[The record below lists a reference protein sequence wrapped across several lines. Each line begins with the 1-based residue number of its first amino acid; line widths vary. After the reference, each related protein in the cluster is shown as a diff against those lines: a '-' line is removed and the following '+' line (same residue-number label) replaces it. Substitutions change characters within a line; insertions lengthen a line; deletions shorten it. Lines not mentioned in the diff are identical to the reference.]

1 MQQDPHR
8 EDDAHRRRDRDDLA
22 EAEARLFD
30 VLDLEPRSHRIALR
44 DGPVSSAR
52 VLEVGEG
59 PPLLFVHGAGM
70 TAAVWAPLLVHLP
83 HRRSICVDLPGCGL
97 TDPFDHR
104 GVDLRE
110 HARTFLGSVLD
121 TLQLDTV
128 PMVANSLGGT
138 YALYLAA
145 TDAARISHLVLTGAP
160 GVAIPGAKPSLAMR
174 LYSRPTLGRVASA
187 LSPPITSGMAR
198 RILTSVCGR
207 PAVAAVPDEMFAV
220 VAAATRI
227 ADATTRT
234 LMPGLLTGGRPRPEL
249 ALSDDE
255 LAAIAPPT
263 RFVWGSQDR
272 AQPPAAGRRAVA
284 AMPDAELLEVAGGH
298 HPWWDEPER
307 CAALLDE
314 HLGSTQ
320 TGQDHPHQPHR

>member
-1 MQQDPHR
+1 MQQDQHR
-8 EDDAHRRRDRDDLA
+8 EDNAHRRRDRHGLA
-22 EAEARLFD
+22 EAETRLFD
-30 VLDLEPRSHRIALR
+30 VLDLAATSRRIVLR
-44 DGPVSSAR
+44 DGPVTSAR

-110 HARTFLGSVLD
+110 HARTFLGGVLD
-121 TLQLDTV
+121 ALELENV
-128 PMVANSLGGT
+128 PVVANSLGGT

-145 TDAARISHLVLTGAP
+145 TDSARFSRLVLLGAP
-160 GVAIPGAKPSLAMR
+160 GVAIPDARPSMAMR
-174 LYSRPTLGRVASA
+174 LYSRPVLGRVASA
-187 LSPPITSGMAR
+187 MSPPVTPRLAR

-207 PAVAAVPDEMFAV
+207 PAVAAVPDEMLAV

-234 LMPGLLTGGRPRPEL
+234 LMPELLAGGRPRPEL

-255 LAAIAPPT
+255 LAAITTPT
-263 RFVWGSQDR
+263 RLLWGGHDR
-272 AQPPAAGRRAVA
+272 AQPPSAGHRAVA
-284 AMPDAELLEVAGGH
+284 AMPDAELIEVAGGH
-298 HPWWDEPER
+298 HPWWDDPGR
-307 CAALLDE
+307 CATLLDE
-314 HLGSTQ
+314 QRDDRGPRGASAL
-320 TGQDHPHQPHR
+320 DD